1 MVFGLWTEV
10 AQGSAPGRDPS
21 MHDLINDAMGGM
33 MAATLIVG
41 QRILASHMTGRDSS
55 VANVPVAEGVPLK

>member
-10 AQGSAPGRDPS
+10 AQGSAPGREPS

-33 MAATLIVG
+33 MAVTLIVG
-41 QRILASHMTGRDSS
+41 QSILAGNVTGRVIRRSRTFQLRKEF
-55 VANVPVAEGVPLK
+55 P